1 MSEHPQHHFPWR
13 ITALVSAIVI
23 IATVIVG
30 VILSSNSV
38 EQSVAPTPSPS
49 SSQTQAPDPLPV
61 DERRQVTLLLQVR
74 DKGSGIASSV
84 LIGVAGGTGFVA
96 ELMLP
101 RDLLLPTVPPVRLK
115 DTNGP
120 RGPITAQDPLQVLLG
135 VQVDAAIELDR
146 LAWAGLIDS
155 GGALANPDKGE
166 QAAVFPLVLDRVL
179 GGLPADERTIGQ
191 LLTSLGSMA
200 PTSVTNED
208 ASHLLH
214 LIAQGLRGQPVRRS
228 VLPVTY
234 IRGGSRPVAVIDQP
248 EAGTVLADL
257 FPQGM
262 LQTGH
267 SGTTRVLIEQAGASL
282 GRVAQARQAL
292 ARAGLGVTLALPGT
306 AVAPTAIYV
315 PEDTEAARRLGRDA
329 ATALGLPTTA
339 VQVDSGPGSVVDV
352 RVVLGSDYAPV

>member
-1 MSEHPQHHFPWR
+1 MSEQPQHPFPWR

-23 IATVIVG
+23 IATVIAG

-49 SSQTQAPDPLPV
+49 ASDTQDPDPLAV
-61 DERRQVTLLLQVR
+61 DGRRQVTLLLQVR
-74 DKGSGIASSV
+74 DKGTGIASSV
-84 LIGVAGGTGFVA
+84 LIGVAGGTGFVS

-101 RDLLLPTVPPVRLK
+101 RDLLLPTVPPVRLR

-135 VQVDAAIELDR
+135 VQVDAAIALDR

-155 GGALANPDKGE
+155 GGELTNPDKGE
-166 QAAVFPLVLDRVL
+166 EAAVFPLVLDRVL
-179 GGLPADERTIGQ
+179 RGLPADERTIGQ

-214 LIAQGLRGQPVRRS
+214 LIAEGLREQQVKRV
-228 VLPVTY
+228 VLPITY
-234 IRGGSRPVAVIDQP
+234 VRGGSRPVAVMDQP
-248 EAGTVLADL
+248 AAGSVLADL
-257 FPQGM
+257 FPQAM

-267 SGTTRVLIEQAGASL
+267 SGTTRVLIQQAGASL

-292 ARAGLGVTLALPGT
+292 AQAGLGVTLGLPGT

-315 PEDTEAARRLGRDA
+315 PEATQEALRLGRDA
-329 ATALGLPTTA
+329 ATALGLPATA
-339 VQVDSGPGSVVDV
+339 VKVDARPGPVVDV